1 MRLDKD
7 QDLKELL
14 RNPQFSET
22 DLSAKVMKRLHA
34 GAGQSRKERFLVKY
48 KVSVLVIA
56 GMLLTASSG
65 FAAVQY
71 QSLKN
76 KQGEVT
82 YQVKP
87 LKEAPAYEEE
97 KLQRLRISRDLGD
110 KLLQEGSAAVFYVVA
125 HNPNGE
131 MDTRFKPVTFTDLSE
146 LRSKLSGQPV
156 VIADSLTDNYTFK
169 SAQVFFEPVNRV
181 NPPTPEE
188 EAATAEKLRK
198 QAEATNQEYA
208 MMPVELS
215 SQLLN
220 IRTVYAQGKKEIAV
234 TIVKSKGEFTAYVD
248 EKVEFTSEKVV
259 VDGVE
264 MIYTRYKGGNNIT
277 WAAEVPGST
286 DLYQYQIDDMSGQS
300 LSKADMIEIAKLYL
314 N

>member
-1 MRLDKD
+1 MRFDKD

-14 RNPQFSET
+14 RSPQFSET
-22 DLSAKVMKRLHA
+22 DLSGKVMKRLY
-34 GAGQSRKERFLVKY
+34 AGQSGKERFLVKY
-48 KVSVLVIA
+48 KVSVMVIA

-87 LKEAPAYEEE
+87 AKEASVPQEEE
-97 KLQRLRISRDLGD
+97 LQRWKISRDLGD

-125 HNPNGE
+125 HNPNRQ
-131 MDTRFKPVTFTDLSE
+131 MDTRFKPVTFTDLSV
-146 LRSKLSGQPV
+146 LRSKLSSQPV
-156 VIADSLTDNYTFK
+156 VIADSLTGNYAFK
-169 SAQVFFEPVNRV
+169 SARVFFKPVNMV

-198 QAEATNQEYA
+198 QAEASKQEYA

-215 SQLLN
+215 NELLN
-220 IRTVYAQGKKEIAV
+220 IRTVYAQGKNEIAV

-248 EKVEFTSEKVV
+248 EKVDFTSEKVV

-264 MIYTRYKGGNNIT
+264 MIYTKYKGGNSIVWT
-277 WAAEVPGST
+277 AEVPGST
-286 DLYQYQIDDMSGQS
+286 ELYQYQIDDMSGQY

-314 N
+314 R

>member
-1 MRLDKD
+1 MRFDKD

-14 RNPQFSET
+14 RSPQFNET
-22 DLSAKVMKRLHA
+22 DLSGKVMKRLY
-34 GAGQSRKERFLVKY
+34 AGQSGKERFLVKY
-48 KVSVLVIA
+48 KVSVMVIA

-87 LKEAPAYEEE
+87 AKVAPVPQEEE
-97 KLQRLRISRDLGD
+97 LQRWKISRDLGD

-125 HNPNGE
+125 HNPNRQ
-131 MDTRFKPVTFTDLSE
+131 MDTRFKPVTFTDLSV

-156 VIADSLTDNYTFK
+156 VIADSLTGNYAFK
-169 SAQVFFEPVNRV
+169 SAKVSFKPVNMV
-181 NPPTPEE
+181 NPPTAEE
-188 EAATAEKLRK
+188 EAAMAEKLRK
-198 QAEATNQEYA
+198 QAEASNQEYA

-215 SQLLN
+215 NQLLH
-220 IRTVYAQGKKEIAV
+220 IETIYAQGKNEIAV
-234 TIVKSKGEFTAYVD
+234 TITKSKNEFTAYVD
-248 EKVEFTSEKVV
+248 EKVDFTSEKVV

-264 MIYTRYKGGNNIT
+264 MIYTKYKGGNSMVWT
-277 WAAEVPGST
+277 AEIPGST
-286 DLYQYQIDDMSGQS
+286 ELYQYQIDDMSGQY

-314 N
+314 K